1 MDVVRLV
8 EEVKDLLGVV
18 MQNTDVFMSPTFQ
31 QFSTA
36 VILAKRGGSGSIRE
50 AKYEAVELR
59 ANNMD
64 LRFPRQLFIDGEFVD
79 GQEKPIATLN
89 PHDECVICEVQ
100 SGSADDVDRAV
111 KAAKKAYEEGEWSKI
126 SARERGN
133 LLFK

>member
-8 EEVKDLLGVV
+8 EEVKDLLGVT
-18 MQNTDVFMSPTFQ
+18 MQNTDVFMSPTFL
-31 QFSTA
+31 QFATA
-36 VILAKRGGSGSIRE
+36 VVLAGRGASGSGRE
-50 AKYEAVELR
+50 AKYDPVEVR

-79 GQEKPIATLN
+79 GHGKPIASID
-89 PHDECVICEVQ
+89 PHDERVICEVQ

-111 KAAKKAYEEGEWSKI
+111 KAAKRAFDEGEWSKI
-126 SARERGN
+126 SARERGA